1 VEAIEHPSPLVA
13 LINLLFAPLG
23 IHVPD
28 HLVFIG
34 LITLFILFIGLA
46 IRSSLSVDNP
56 GTLQIILEDVVA
68 FLVGVLEGNMGPK
81 GRKFLPLLGSIFVFI
96 LLGNL
101 MGQIPDWDR
110 RRATSTCPSRSRSR
124 CGSTTTGRASSPTG
138 PVNYIKHFAVMPGV
152 PLIMAPLIFVIEII
166 SHMSR
171 VLSLTLRLFGN
182 IFGEHLVVLIIASI
196 VPFIAPLPIQFLGL
210 IVGPLQAFIFLTLG
224 AISPDRR
231 DARGRPRRWRRRGT
245 IDLTR
250 KLPIVRRCLGRA
262 WFLGRSQLVDL
273 HDHDGPVV

>member
-1 VEAIEHPSPLVA
+1 MEAIEHPSPLVA

-28 HLVFIG
+28 HLVFVG

-56 GTLQIILEDVVA
+56 GKLQIVLEDIVA

-81 GRKFLPLLGSIFVFI
+81 GRKFLPLLGTH
-96 LLGNL
+96 LRLHPAR
-101 MGQIPDWDR
+101 QPDGPDPRASAR
-110 RRATSTCPSRSRSR
+110 RPATSTCRSR
-124 CGSTTTGRASSPTG
+124 CAITLWLYYHWQGILANG

-152 PLIMAPLIFVIEII
+152 PIVMAPLIFVIEII
-166 SHMSR
+166 SHLSR

-224 AISPDRR
+224 AIYLTAATHVDDHGDEFG
-231 DARGRPRRWRRRGT
+231 DAAAHHPH
-245 IDLTR
+245 
-250 KLPIVRRCLGRA
+250 A
-262 WFLGRSQLVDL
+262 QA
-273 HDHDGPVV
+273 H